1 VSQLVQIR
9 QRVKAIET
17 IKKITHAMRLI
28 SMSTHSR
35 LKHKEEPLDT
45 YTSAV
50 RSLFYKLTTLS
61 SQWKSP
67 ILQPS
72 TAEGERF
79 LVIIISSQKG
89 LCGSFNSAL
98 FSLFKK
104 KKTNYPPSTHYV
116 VVGKKAVNFAQSI
129 HNGTIVSAFPTF
141 TNSTRATIV
150 HSISQLM
157 TTAPQPY
164 TNVTLFS
171 NKLKT
176 FFVQKP
182 SFSTIVPLL
191 SHGAEQQ
198 KKDNYD
204 YLWEQAPN
212 VILEYLSTL
221 YLKSTLDHIFF
232 QSLFA
237 EHAARFISMDAAT
250 RNAESLLDVTKLKYN
265 KLRQAKITKELT
277 ELVGSNL

>member
-1 VSQLVQIR
+1 
-9 QRVKAIET
+9 
-17 IKKITHAMRLI
+17 MRLI

-35 LKHKEEPLDT
+35 LKHKEEPLDV
-45 YTSAV
+45 YSSV
-50 RSLFYKLTTLS
+50 VSNLFYKMTTIYPL
-61 SQWKSP
+61 WKSP
-67 ILQPS
+67 ILQPAPTES
-72 TAEGERF
+72 ERP
-79 LVIIISSQKG
+79 LVILIGSQKG

-104 KKTNYPPSTHYV
+104 KKENYPPSTHYV
-116 VVGKKAVNFAQSI
+116 LIGKKAVDFARSI
-129 HNGTIVSAFPTF
+129 QNGTIVSAFPTF
-141 TNSTRATIV
+141 TNNTRTTIA
-150 HSISQLM
+150 HSISQLLI
-157 TTAPQPY
+157 TAPQPY
-164 TNVTLFS
+164 TNVTIFS

-182 SFSTIVPLL
+182 SLSTIVPLL
-191 SHGAEQQ
+191 NHGTEQQ
-198 KKDNYD
+198 KNRHD
-204 YLWEQAPN
+204 YLWEQAPDE
-212 VILEYLSTL
+212 ILEYLSTL
-221 YLKSTLDHIFF
+221 YLEATLEHILF